1 MINFPSADMFLIGFF
16 KKWNGSFFERVTLKQ
31 LGLRVQLGHPA
42 YESCVNPYPAHG
54 KSFTIVHSNGVHDIA
69 LDFCDCETAL
79 PHSIQLLRRYW
90 FPATDIFPHSAATIR
105 VLKKFHLLAFEGKC
119 SPYEYYNSLARA
131 TDNSGIYDTKVNG
144 DIIFLVTSAERS
156 QMIYF

>member
-1 MINFPSADMFLIGFF
+1 MKN
-16 KKWNGSFFERVTLKQ
+16 

-42 YESCVNPYPAHG
+42 NERCLNPCRSAG
-54 KSFTIVHSNGVHDIA
+54 GTFTVVHSNGVHDIA

-90 FPATDIFPHSAATIR
+90 FPATDTFPHSAATIR

-131 TDNSGIYDTKVNG
+131 TDNTGIYATKVSSELSSW
-144 DIIFLVTSAERS
+144 ILTKSSIFRIATTNSCACIGS
-156 QMIYF
+156 GAT